1 MHARSSGPQRHP
13 DGFLIR
19 QARRVVL
26 FVPVA
31 LFLTASARLSGNA
44 RLILL
49 LGALFQLLAGLLV
62 LFTRRGGRDP
72 LGPVVIMLYVLGL
85 SWMLLGTVGKDDWS
99 LRLAEAVLVVVPL
112 AAFAVQCLH
121 ESGAPALR
129 RARYLARRLAARRD
143 WPADLMNCRLL
154 PEVKALRDALHIDAS
169 PALALL
175 AHPRPEVRVGALAAL
190 EFRQNWRHGQPD
202 IILQYAQRAQEP
214 EVRAAAINAL
224 GNLES
229 RLIVEGLA
237 EFLRDPSPL
246 VRQTATEALLWN
258 TEGRWAWVRDAVR
271 QALAD
276 PATHDDGPLRLGGNV
291 LTAEAVTDLTAWAAE
306 KGGGAIRAALT
317 LGEHY
322 ALVLADELDPKLLAE
337 LRRQL
342 LDVRT
347 PAVLRYEL
355 AKLLHEHRELDDET
369 LGRLLSST
377 TPAPVR
383 LLAADSLLA
392 AGPCPEAVTALQ
404 ELARLPNREIALS
417 TADVV
422 QRRLGEDLGLPRG
435 EPLPAVQSR
444 QAAEVARRVLI
455 WSTTPAQPQPEP
467 AAQ

>member
-1 MHARSSGPQRHP
+1 M
-13 DGFLIR
+13 I
-19 QARRVVL
+19 
-26 FVPVA
+26 
-31 LFLTASARLSGNA
+31 
-44 RLILL
+44 
-49 LGALFQLLAGLLV
+49 
-62 LFTRRGGRDP
+62 P
-72 LGPVVIMLYVLGL
+72 LGF
-85 SWMLLGTVGKDDWS
+85 
-99 LRLAEAVLVVVPL
+99 
-112 AAFAVQCLH
+112 FAGQCLRD
-121 ESGAPALR
+121 SGAPTVR
-129 RARYLARRLAARRD
+129 RARQLARRLAARAD
-143 WPADLMNCRLL
+143 WPANIADCRAL

-169 PALALL
+169 PALVLL
-175 AHPRPEVRVGALAAL
+175 SHPRPEVRVGALAAL
-190 EFRQNWRHGQPD
+190 EFRQNWRHGQPE

-214 EVRAAAINAL
+214 EVRAAAVNAL

-258 TEGRWAWVRDAVR
+258 TEGRWAWIRNAVR

-276 PATHDDGPLRLGGNV
+276 PATHEDGPLRLGGNV

-322 ALVLADELDPKLLAE
+322 ALALAGEPDPKLVAE

-355 AKLLHEHRELDDET
+355 AKLLHQHGELDDEV
-369 LGRLLSST
+369 LRQLLSST

-383 LLAADSLLA
+383 LLAADSLLV

-435 EPLPAVQSR
+435 QALPPVQSR

-455 WSTTPAQPQPEP
+455 WSTTPAQPTPEAAP
-467 AAQ
+467 AQ